1 MLKTFA
7 KGGVH
12 PSENKITAQKSI
24 VDLSLPATVTIPLA
38 MHLGVPAKPI
48 VEKGDA
54 IKTGQLI
61 AKGNGFVSA
70 RRYRSTAFQTACR
83 VGIPR
88 IR

>member
-24 VDLSLPATVTIPLA
+24 VDLSVPATVTIPLA

-48 VEKGDA
+48 VEKGE
-54 IKTGQLI
+54 
-61 AKGNGFVSA
+61 SA
-70 RRYRSTAFQTACR
+70 VMARP
-83 VGIPR
+83 VENINKLL
-88 IR
+88 